1 MFWAVSRCRPGSDK
15 ENDVYSYSHQ
25 GHEVAGN
32 YVYFYEGN
40 AVETGADSFASKAYV
55 TVFNY
60 SGKIVVPAYPMW
72 QPSPMQQGSPLQG
85 LPRRGMPRVRA

>member
-1 MFWAVSRCRPGSDK
+1 MPAGSDK

-60 SGKIVVPAYPMW
+60 SGKIVVPRTEVA
-72 QPSPMQQGSPLQG
+72 PSPMQQGSPLQG
-85 LPRRGMPRVRA
+85 LARRGMPRVRA